1 MFTRWTCR
9 VRLWIKNWKKSWFLF
24 PFHTFSQSLSYLLLT
39 FRGPSWFSRLDIN
52 LTPSCEDL
60 WKTTAR
66 MLILVSLAYPWRVF
80 CFHETCLTFYKC
92 EFFPFLSFFYMY
104 LYVHI
109 VLEIRN
115 PSESRALAHIRLIS
129 RQNTLHL
136 KILLQIFGP
145 TCPVCLHVYDCSK
158 EMCRA

>member
-1 MFTRWTCR
+1 MNQK
-9 VRLWIKNWKKSWFLF
+9 LK
-24 PFHTFSQSLSYLLLT
+24 
-39 FRGPSWFSRLDIN
+39 
-52 LTPSCEDL
+52 E
-60 WKTTAR
+60 
-66 MLILVSLAYPWRVF
+66 ILVSISFSHLFPIIILSFVDFQRSIMIFTIGYQF
-80 CFHETCLTFYKC
+80 NTFMWGFMKNNC
-92 EFFPFLSFFYMY
+92 EDANLGELSVLIHDEFFVFMKLALLSINANSFLFEFLYMY

-115 PSESRALAHIRLIS
+115 PSESRALAHSRLIS
-129 RQNTLHL
+129 RQSTLHL